1 MQRQVEDRSEPHAP
15 QAAPSEA
22 PRTTADR
29 RDAPHTS
36 CSHIL
41 LRGSCSRVD
50 GVPAVSRPRLDPH
63 AIAAMPARMA
73 MIEKEAPHAADATL
87 HDTSY
92 ALPNYTVFGRFRFV
106 VDVLEEDD
114 RGFR

>member
-1 MQRQVEDRSEPHAP
+1 MASLRYPVRGSTRT
-15 QAAPSEA
+15 PS
-22 PRTTADR
+22 PRCR
-29 RDAPHTS
+29 LEWRDAH
-36 CSHIL
+36 
-41 LRGSCSRVD
+41 
-50 GVPAVSRPRLDPH
+50 
-63 AIAAMPARMA
+63 

-106 VDVLEEDD
+106 EDDVLEEDD